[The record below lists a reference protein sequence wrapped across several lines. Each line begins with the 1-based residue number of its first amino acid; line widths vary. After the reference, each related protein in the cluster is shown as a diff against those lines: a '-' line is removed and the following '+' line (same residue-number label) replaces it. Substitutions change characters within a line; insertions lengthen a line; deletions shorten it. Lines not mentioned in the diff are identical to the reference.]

1 MVPVAQLK
9 DVPAS
14 PSLRPDIAELRSRV
28 AQIAPQ
34 IKARA
39 HTTEKAGRVPEENI
53 MALRNIGYFD
63 IVKPAMFGGY
73 EHDFDVLVEL
83 NIELAKSCA
92 STAWV
97 GGLLA
102 AHQWLIAGFPEAAQ
116 RDVWADNP
124 DAVACGSYA
133 PAAKAIEVEGGY
145 RLTGR
150 WSFASGC
157 DNAQWSLCAALLPS
171 KTESGQFAP
180 AFLLVPASDYVIDD
194 TWNVVGL
201 SGTGSKTLVLND
213 VFVPAHRLL
222 SFADTTS
229 GKTPGAALHADNPT
243 FAIPML
249 SNIPSCLAS
258 AAVGAAAGALEDYL
272 AVTRR
277 RITRG
282 AVAGNNNRMADFP
295 TIQLRVAEATAS
307 VDAAREVLLRDLRD
321 RAATVRDGTTGLDRG
336 SHRQPPRPGLF
347 GLTGHS
353 RHRSAECIDRRARP
367 RSLQPGAARLARR
380 QCRRPPHQHE
390 LGRRRHHVR
399 PARARADAARTVL
412 RANTNQ
418 HQNQR
423 GRHAGQDRTRGTFR
437 YPGHADGFRGL
448 RAGYLLA
455 GIEGSSAGHPGQAAG
470 GRWTNTASR

>member
-9 DVPAS
+9 DEPHALS
-14 PSLRPDIAELRSRV
+14 SQRPDLAELRARV
-28 AQIAPQ
+28 ARISPQ

-53 MALRNIGYFD
+53 AALRQIGYFD
-63 IVKPAMFGGY
+63 IVKPVLFGGY

-83 NIELAKSCA
+83 NIELAKCCA

-102 AHQWLIAGFPEAAQ
+102 AHQWLIAGFPGQAQ
-116 RDVWADNP
+116 RDVWGANP
-124 DAVACGSYA
+124 DALACGSYA
-133 PAAKAIEVEGGY
+133 PAAKANEVEGGY
-145 RLTGR
+145 RLSGR

-157 DNAQWSLCAALLPS
+157 DNAQWSLCAALLPAN
-171 KTESGQFAP
+171 TEGGALTP

-201 SGTGSKTLVLND
+201 SGTGSKTLVLSD

-229 GKTPGAALHADNPT
+229 GKTPGAAIYAENPT
-243 FAIPML
+243 FSIPML

-272 AVTRR
+272 AVTSRR
-277 RITRG
+277 VTRG
-282 AVAGNNNRMADFP
+282 AVAGHNNRMADFP

-321 RAATVRDGTTGLDRG
+321 RAATVRGQRPISIEDRIVSRRGQAFSVALAIRATEALNASTGGLGLDLANPVQRAWRDANAVG
-336 SHRQPPRPGLF
+336 RHISMNWDAVGTMYGQMAL
-347 GLTGHS
+347 GLT
-353 RHRSAECIDRRARP
+353 P
-367 RSLQPGAARLARR
+367 Q
-380 QCRRPPHQHE
+380 
-390 LGRRRHHVR
+390 
-399 PARARADAARTVL
+399 
-412 RANTNQ
+412 
-418 HQNQR
+418 
-423 GRHAGQDRTRGTFR
+423 GQ
-437 YPGHADGFRGL
+437 Y
-448 RAGYLLA
+448 
-455 GIEGSSAGHPGQAAG
+455 
-470 GRWTNTASR
+470 

>member
-1 MVPVAQLK
+1 MVSVAQLK
-9 DVPAS
+9 DVPPA
-14 PSLRPDIAELRSRV
+14 PAPRPDIAELRSRV

-53 MALRNIGYFD
+53 IALRNIGYFD

-116 RDVWADNP
+116 RDVWASNP

-133 PAAKAIEVEGGY
+133 PAAKAIEVDGGF

-171 KTESGQFAP
+171 KAESGQFAP

-229 GKTPGAALHADNPT
+229 GKTPGAALYAANPT
-243 FAIPML
+243 FSIPML

-272 AVTRR
+272 AVTSR

-282 AVAGNNNRMADFP
+282 AVAGHNNRMADFP

-321 RAATVRDGTTGLDRG
+321 RAATIRGGPVSIEDRIVSRRGQAFSVALAIRATEALNASTGGLGLDLSNPVQRAWRDANAVG
-336 SHRQPPRPGLF
+336 RHISMNWDAVGTMYGQLAL
-347 GLTGHS
+347 GLT
-353 RHRSAECIDRRARP
+353 P
-367 RSLQPGAARLARR
+367 Q
-380 QCRRPPHQHE
+380 
-390 LGRRRHHVR
+390 
-399 PARARADAARTVL
+399 
-412 RANTNQ
+412 
-418 HQNQR
+418 
-423 GRHAGQDRTRGTFR
+423 GQ
-437 YPGHADGFRGL
+437 Y
-448 RAGYLLA
+448 
-455 GIEGSSAGHPGQAAG
+455 
-470 GRWTNTASR
+470 